1 MLVVA
6 AVLFALAAL
15 GGIIVATL
23 HLKKNDAPISLALVH
38 GLAAAVGL
46 VLLIIAVTQ
55 MPSAGLAGVA
65 LAIFIIAALGGF
77 VLFAMHLAKKSL
89 PRGLIFLHGLAA
101 VVAFIILLIGLS
113 RS

>member
-15 GGIIVATL
+15 GGIILATL
-23 HLKKNDAPISLALVH
+23 HLKKNDAPIPLALVH

-65 LAIFIIAALGGF
+65 LAIFVIAALGGF

-89 PRGLIFLHGLAA
+89 PRGLIFVHGLAA
-101 VVAFIILLIGLS
+101 VVAFLLLLVSLLRG
-113 RS
+113 